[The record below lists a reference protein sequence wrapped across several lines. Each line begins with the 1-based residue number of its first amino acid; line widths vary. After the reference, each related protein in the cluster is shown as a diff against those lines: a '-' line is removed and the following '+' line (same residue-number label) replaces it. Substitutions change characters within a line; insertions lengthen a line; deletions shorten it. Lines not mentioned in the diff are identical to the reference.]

1 MGEVWFMNDHNMIGE
16 VYQNDVLKSGHT
28 FVRNDLYIN
37 GQVASFCEDDD
48 LLQQCEMWKQ
58 MYER

>member
-1 MGEVWFMNDHNMIGE
+1 MNDQNVIGE

-58 MYER
+58 MYEG